1 MLGPDML
8 GFILDFVSQGK
19 YPELLIPSLEC
30 DEEELSC
37 LYMLKY
43 HCLLGI
49 GRACL
54 MVLKLGS

>member
-30 DEEELSC
+30 DEE
-37 LYMLKY
+37 
-43 HCLLGI
+43 
-49 GRACL
+49 AT
-54 MVLKLGS
+54 VLPLHA